1 MCAWEMELKM
11 LMHSSPIR
19 ISYIHQAGS
28 AALIWASR
36 EGHFDVAKALLAAGA
51 DTEAKD
57 KVGGVVGA

>member
-1 MCAWEMELKM
+1 MGDEAQDVDAVQQSNSYL
-11 LMHSSPIR
+11 
-19 ISYIHQAGS
+19 YIHQAGS